1 LPFGLIQPRLSAG
14 RRMNS
19 ILFTIGFTKKTAEE
33 FFGLLQN
40 AEVRKVVDIREN
52 PGGQLSGFTK
62 DCDLGFLLDRIIA
75 AEYVREPLLAPT
87 PEIRKVYKVTRDW
100 QQYERS
106 FLELMQERR
115 VLNVIEPAAFEGR
128 VALLCSE
135 ASPEKCYRRLVAELL
150 AERWNTLGHA
160 VEVKHV
166 AVDKPSPRAK
176 RRATRPTG
184 KE

>member
-1 LPFGLIQPRLSAG
+1 
-14 RRMNS
+14 MTS

-40 AEVRKVVDIREN
+40 AKVRKVVDIREN
-52 PGGQLSGFTK
+52 PGGQLSGFAK
-62 DCDLGFLLDRIIA
+62 HPDLKFFLDRVIA

-87 PEIRKVYKVTRDW
+87 PDIRKAYRLTRDW

-106 FLELMQERR
+106 FLELMRERR
-115 VLNVIEPAAFEGR
+115 VLEHIEPDAFEGR

-135 ASPEKCYRRLVAELL
+135 AAPEKCHRRLVAELL
-150 AERWNTLGHA
+150 AEHWNALGHA
-160 VEVKHV
+160 VEVEHLTI
-166 AVDKPSPRAK
+166 DKSSPRTK
-176 RRATRPTG
+176 RRQPATRHR